1 MGAGSMPGRSML
13 EWVLIGL
20 VLGVM
25 LRLLVRRRDP
35 GGFVVAMLIGIVGAI
50 LGGALAR
57 MAGWRTGEGW
67 TAMAGAIL
75 LLAAYRLILA
85 RRTT

>member
-1 MGAGSMPGRSML
+1 MPERSML

-20 VLGVM
+20 VLGVV
-25 LRLLVRRRDP
+25 LRLLVRGRDP
-35 GGFVVAMLIGIVGAI
+35 GGFIVAMLIGIVGAI

-57 MAGWRTGEGW
+57 MAGWRIGDGW
-67 TAMAGAIL
+67 ANDIAAATGAIV

-85 RRTT
+85 RRTA